1 MSFIREHA
9 CEGIN
14 VPRVVGAVAI
24 SRSGLETR
32 FTKVLG
38 YTIRHAIRR
47 TQLERARHLVSETDM
62 PLKQVAS
69 DSGFKSVQHMT
80 TLFLKAF
87 GDTPARRRR
96 ALRP

>member
-1 MSFIREHA
+1 MAST
-9 CEGIN
+9 C
-14 VPRVVGAVAI
+14 PSVVGAVAI

-32 FTKVLG
+32 FAKVLG
-38 YTIRHAIRR
+38 YTIRSVIRR

-69 DSGFKSVQHMT
+69 DTGFKSVQHMT
-80 TLFLKAF
+80 TLFVSAF

-96 ALRP
+96 ASGPERERYANL